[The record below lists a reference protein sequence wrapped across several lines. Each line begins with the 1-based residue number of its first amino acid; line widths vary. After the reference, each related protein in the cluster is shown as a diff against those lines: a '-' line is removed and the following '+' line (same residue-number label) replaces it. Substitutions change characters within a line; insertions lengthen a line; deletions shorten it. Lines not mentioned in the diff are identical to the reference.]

1 MGIHG
6 RALNMKKTSRL
17 LSIFFV
23 LLLFDLTAYTQHAL
37 SQSQKCFLWRV
48 QSKTSTVY
56 LLGSIHIFKKEGYPL
71 NRKIENAF
79 DQSDI
84 LAVEANIADTG
95 KMDVQKLMEIAF
107 YPENETLEKHVSKE
121 TYELVKKELG
131 GGGISPELFNKQKPW
146 FLAATLASLELLKL
160 GYDPDSGIDMYFLS
174 KAQGKK
180 RIIELEGLDDQLN
193 LLSRLSDQD
202 QELFLLY
209 TVKDLDM
216 LGGEVDRLI
225 HAWSSGDIKGVEAIM
240 TKSVNEDRR
249 FSSLYEKLI
258 YERNRNMASRI
269 EDLLRGKETYFVI
282 VGAGHLVGDKGMIE
296 RLKEKGYL
304 IEQL

>member
-1 MGIHG
+1 MEIHG

-17 LSIFFV
+17 LSIFLV

-95 KMDVQKLMEIAF
+95 KMDVQRLMEIAF
-107 YPENETLEKHVSKE
+107 YPENETLGKHVSKE

-131 GGGISPELFNKQKPW
+131 GSGIALELINKQKPW
-146 FLAATLASLELLKL
+146 FLSATLASLELLKL

-209 TVKDLDM
+209 TVKDLDI
-216 LGGEVDRLI
+216 LGREMDRLI
-225 HAWSSGDIKGVEAIM
+225 HAWSSGDTKGVEAIM

-269 EDLLRGKETYFVI
+269 EDLLRGNETYFVI

>member
-1 MGIHG
+1 
-6 RALNMKKTSRL
+6 MKKTLRL
-17 LSIFFV
+17 LSIFLV

-95 KMDVQKLMEIAF
+95 KMDVQRLMEIAF

-131 GGGISPELFNKQKPW
+131 GSGIALELINKQKPW
-146 FLAATLASLELLKL
+146 FLSATLASLELLKL

-209 TVKDLDM
+209 TVKDLDI
-216 LGGEVDRLI
+216 LGREMDRLI
-225 HAWSSGDIKGVEAIM
+225 HAWSSGDTKGVEAIM
-240 TKSVNEDRR
+240 TKSVIEDRR

-296 RLKEKGYL
+296 RLKGKGYL

>member
-1 MGIHG
+1 
-6 RALNMKKTSRL
+6 MKKTLRL
-17 LSIFFV
+17 LSIFLV
-23 LLLFDLTAYTQHAL
+23 LLLFDLTAYTHHAL

-95 KMDVQKLMEIAF
+95 KMDVQRLMEIAF

-131 GGGISPELFNKQKPW
+131 GSGIALELINKQKPW
-146 FLAATLASLELLKL
+146 FLSATLASLELLKL

-209 TVKDLDM
+209 TVKDLDI
-216 LGGEVDRLI
+216 LGREMDRLI
-225 HAWSSGDIKGVEAIM
+225 HAWSSGDTKGVEAIM
-240 TKSVNEDRR
+240 TKSVIEDRR

-296 RLKEKGYL
+296 RLKGKGYL